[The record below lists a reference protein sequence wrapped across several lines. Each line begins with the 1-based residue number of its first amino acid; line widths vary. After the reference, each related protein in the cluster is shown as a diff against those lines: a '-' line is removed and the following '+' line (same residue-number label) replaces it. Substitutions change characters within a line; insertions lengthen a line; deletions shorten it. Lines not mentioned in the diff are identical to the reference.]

1 MIVEIWQLTEENLS
15 FWISLT
21 WFGICRWKEKKIL
34 LKSESFRLKSESFS
48 YEKWKFCLKS
58 ESDLNFNLVCLGA
71 RPSPLDDTHVG
82 RLSRLFSP

>member
-1 MIVEIWQLTEENLS
+1 M
-15 FWISLT
+15 SLK
-21 WFGICRWKEKKIL
+21 REKKI
-34 LKSESFRLKSESFS
+34 SS
-48 YEKWKFCLKS
+48 EKWKFCLKS

>member
-34 LKSESFRLKSESFS
+34 LKSESFLF
-48 YEKWKFCLKS
+48 EKWKFFFWEVKVFVWKVKMISTLTLPAS
-58 ESDLNFNLVCLGA
+58 APV
-71 RPSPLDDTHVG
+71 PLH
-82 RLSRLFSP
+82 